1 MAQSGK
7 NPRGNKKYYHV
18 LIDVNRG
25 ELFDE
30 YIRTKLKIKPTS
42 WIRDAVY
49 KFLQDNIDKK
59 VYDEA
64 LRKDQ
69 ENWNRAIQNRLQGRA
84 LSRIL
89 NSIKTKKKMSD
100 SIKLRRLKEIRR
112 KDLEKNLLDV
122 ELKGYDHY
130 IFINERNKAQV
141 VSKQGGWVTEHIRT
155 AILKFNFEIDKIDG
169 MLVKDFENKEL
180 NEYEKTFSKDS

>member
-1 MAQSGK
+1 M
-7 NPRGNKKYYHV
+7 
-18 LIDVNRG
+18 
-25 ELFDE
+25 
-30 YIRTKLKIKPTS
+30 
-42 WIRDAVY
+42 
-49 KFLQDNIDKK
+49 
-59 VYDEA
+59 YDEA

-84 LSRIL
+84 ISRIL
-89 NSIKTKKKMSD
+89 NSIKRKMSD

-130 IFINERNKAQV
+130 IFINERNGKAQV

-155 AILKFNFEIDKIDG
+155 AILKFNFEIDKTDG
-169 MLVKDFENKEL
+169 MLVKDFEKKYL